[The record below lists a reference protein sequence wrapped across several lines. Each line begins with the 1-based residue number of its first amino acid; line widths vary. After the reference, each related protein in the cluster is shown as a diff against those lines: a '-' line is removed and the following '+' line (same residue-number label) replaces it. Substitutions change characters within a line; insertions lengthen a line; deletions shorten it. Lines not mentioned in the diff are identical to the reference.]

1 MMPTL
6 SSQWDPVD
14 VSMCKEMFLFILLV
28 FFKGMQS
35 LPAQQPLKRYG
46 VYDEAGR

>member
-28 FFKGMQS
+28 FFSRECKVCPHNS
-35 LPAQQPLKRYG
+35 H
-46 VYDEAGR
+46 